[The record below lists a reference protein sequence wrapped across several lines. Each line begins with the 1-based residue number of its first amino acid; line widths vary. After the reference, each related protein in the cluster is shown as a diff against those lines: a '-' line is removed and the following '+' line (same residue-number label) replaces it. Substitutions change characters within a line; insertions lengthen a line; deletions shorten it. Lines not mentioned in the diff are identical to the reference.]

1 MIDFNSIKG
10 VKELDLLGRLLVIE
24 KVGGMNNLLEQL
36 NSAQRQGKL
45 QRQNKSK
52 IKDALM
58 SAVSNSKPDSI
69 TAKSELIAELD
80 KKMLEESLAK

>member
-1 MIDFNSIKG
+1 MMLFLEEKKYFLELKEFMIMIYFW
-10 VKELDLLGRLLVIE
+10 
-24 KVGGMNNLLEQL
+24 
-36 NSAQRQGKL
+36 
-45 QRQNKSK
+45 NKSK